1 MEMILLAA
9 GLSTRMGSQKL
20 LLPFGEK
27 NVIETVIDNM
37 RDAGFEKINAVFSKE
52 VAAAVTER
60 PEWLRVGINDRPE
73 RGQSSSLAI
82 GLSMLAEDSDFCIML
97 GDLPL
102 VRGADSAALAA
113 QFSAMPEGK
122 TVLAPSRGDVFGHP
136 MFYRAFWKERF
147 AKARGDMGGRDVLR
161 KYDYEIVRV
170 NTSEMHF
177 KDMDTRAEYEKIAAL
192 ADSRN
197 AAKH

>member
-20 LLPFGEK
+20 LLPFGDK
-27 NVIETVIDNM
+27 TVIETVIANM
-37 RDAGFEKINAVFSKE
+37 HNAGFKKINAVFSLE

-60 PEWLRVGINDRPE
+60 PEWLAVKINENPE

-82 GLSMLAEDSDFCIML
+82 GLEMLGDDSDFCIML

-102 VRGADSAALAA
+102 VSSADAAALAEKFA
-113 QFSAMPEGK
+113 ALPEGK
-122 TVLAPSRGDVFGHP
+122 TVLTPCRNDMFGHP
-136 MFYRAFWKERF
+136 MFYRSVWKTRF

-161 KYDYEIVRV
+161 KFEYEIERFEA
-170 NTSEMHF
+170 SDSHF
-177 KDMDTRAEYEKIAAL
+177 KDMDTKEEYEKIAAM
-192 ADSRN
+192 AEKRDG
-197 AAKH
+197 ATD